1 MTAPSVPRT
10 LLLTLLCVTLL
21 AVRIGGAHL
30 HFCFDGQEPAAS
42 MHVLDIDTHPDAGMD
57 VEHHDYD
64 VMLGDNSLAK
74 SGTLGIELP
83 VFLIAVIALMLLPR
97 AQRRSRM
104 PSSATLP
111 RTAPPFLRPPGRAP
125 PFPFS
130 L

>member
-1 MTAPSVPRT
+1 MTASSTLRT

-42 MHVLDIDTHPDAGMD
+42 VHMLDVDTHPDAGMD
-57 VEHHDYD
+57 AEHHDYD
-64 VMLGDNSLAK
+64 VMLGDNNLAK

-83 VFLIAVIALMLLPR
+83 VFLIAVIALLLPR
-97 AQRRSRM
+97 VQRRSRM
-104 PSSATLP
+104 PSSATLL